1 MLEALD
7 PPLRGA
13 ECVVM
18 NAVASVPASVIIIM
32 PLDVAS
38 DLKSG
43 FKNKIAK
50 IAKKNYTNHTWASSK
65 SPGEGV
71 QFFFSRG
78 GLIFQNRGGPGGG
91 PLQKFSLEFHRVIQI
106 NKKYRKI
113 GHLLL

>member
-7 PPLRGA
+7 PPLRGV

-50 IAKKNYTNHTWASSK
+50 IAKKTIPIIRGQAPKAQGRGSN
-65 SPGEGV
+65 
-71 QFFFSRG
+71 FFSAG
-78 GLIFQNRGGPGGG
+78 GA
-91 PLQKFSLEFHRVIQI
+91 
-106 NKKYRKI
+106 
-113 GHLLL
+113 

>member
-71 QFFFSRG
+71 QFFFH
-78 GLIFQNRGGPGGG
+78 QGGPDFSKQGGG
-91 PLQKFSLEFHRVIQI
+91 RGVPSKFFS
-106 NKKYRKI
+106 
-113 GHLLL
+113 